1 MDDLRIKVWGLL
13 NLSKKQILI
22 FELIF
27 LTLFILLTVFLFSYE
42 FPEHSDNAAI
52 NFHGKYA
59 KYISL
64 VCTFLIVIETQ
75 YLWSKFTKI
84 QLEKIKEQKDEIE
97 NQKNEIEDQKL
108 KIERQNKD
116 LKDSIQYAS
125 KIQSA
130 LLPSLGKMERL
141 LNSHFLYFKPRDIVS
156 GDFYWVDEY
165 QGKTIVAVA
174 DCTGHGVPGAFV
186 SVLGISFLNDIVQKA
201 SLTESSLNPAIILDQ
216 LWDKMIGALAKS
228 ESEQRTYDGMDIS
241 VCVIDK
247 EQKMLEYSGA
257 IHPIYIVRNK
267 SQEEERLEQF
277 RTDIHSISML
287 QSKKHSYTR
296 IKVDIE
302 KDDMIYML
310 SDGYADQFGG
320 SDGKKFLPKNLK
332 KLLVRIADEPLERQ
346 HLLLKEKITK
356 WKGNYRQIDDMLIL
370 GIRV

>member
-1 MDDLRIKVWGLL
+1 MDDLKIKVWGLFY
-13 NLSKKQILI
+13 LSKRQILVFEI
-22 FELIF
+22 FF

-42 FPEHSDNAAI
+42 FPKHLDNDAI

-64 VCTFLIVIETQ
+64 ICTFLIVIETQ
-75 YLWSKFTKI
+75 YLWSKFTKV
-84 QLEKIKEQKDEIE
+84 QLEKIKDQKDEIE
-97 NQKNEIEDQKL
+97 QQKDEIEKQKGQ
-108 KIERQNKD
+108 IERQNND
-116 LKDSIQYAS
+116 LKDSIKYAS

-130 LLPSLGKMERL
+130 LLPSLAKMDRL
-141 LNSHFLYFKPRDIVS
+141 LNTHFLYFKPRDIVS

-201 SLTESSLNPAIILDQ
+201 SLTNQELNPAIILNE
-216 LWDKMIGALAKS
+216 LWGKMIGALAKS
-228 ESEQRTYDGMDIS
+228 ETEERTYDGMDIA
-241 VCVIDK
+241 VCIIDK
-247 EQKMLEYSGA
+247 ENNLLEYSGA
-257 IHPIYIVRNK
+257 IHPIYIVRSK
-267 SQEEERLEQF
+267 GKEEEKLEQF

-287 QSKKHSYTR
+287 QSKTHSYSR
-296 IKVDIE
+296 IKVEIA

-320 SDGKKFLPKNLK
+320 ANGKKFLPKNLK
-332 KLLVRIADEPLERQ
+332 KLLTRIADEPLERQ
-346 HLLLKEKITK
+346 YFLLKEKITK
-356 WKGNYRQIDDMLIL
+356 WQGSYSQIDDMLIL